1 MLLRLEHNAIIY
13 KYNKY
18 IQVSGSLFY
27 AFEYLAKVLEV
38 NPSSNIRFYIII
50 PSNQKKDYL
59 VKLRKL
65 FQTKYPLLREYKD
78 RLILDSY
85 QKLVSAEQFSKLLK
99 VNKLLNEAFS
109 RIITCSSI
117 EILKLKLNKVL
128 FINYNSWLNTTY
140 KADTT
145 LIIQNR
151 NINSLAQSDKIQELS
166 DTSPNPNR
174 VLLYELPEQK
184 FPYSC
189 GCMQYQYD
197 LKLGTEYFLPKELFN
212 KKYRTPKLTAGKPIT
227 NTTFDEFQKPSLFI
241 SVREQPLLNTRKI
254 EYHQNFLKYDENC
267 RIIIEARFY
276 KIPIKIIKVE
286 TKELRTM
293 SNFKLSMVPEDLPN
307 DSSVTRLTSDIE
319 NYTMKSND
327 FIVGLMI

>member
-128 FINYNSWLNTTY
+128 FINYNSWLNTSY
-140 KADTT
+140 KAEST

-151 NINSLAQSDKIQELS
+151 KVDTLDKSERINEPVYNPENI
-166 DTSPNPNR
+166 T
-174 VLLYELPEQK
+174 LLYELPEQK
-184 FPYSC
+184 FPSSC
-189 GCMQYQYD
+189 GCIQRQYD
-197 LKLGTEYFLPKELFN
+197 LKLGMEYFLPKGVFD
-212 KKYRTPKLTAGKPIT
+212 KKYRTPSTIAGKPIT
-227 NTTFDEFQKPSLFI
+227 NTSFSEFQKPSLFI
-241 SVREQPLLNTRKI
+241 HVRDQPLLNTRKI
-254 EYHQNFLKYDENC
+254 EYYQNFLKFDENC

-276 KIPIKIIKVE
+276 NIPIKVIKTE

-293 SNFKLSMVPEDLPN
+293 SNFRRTSIPDNLPD
-307 DSSVTRLTSDIE
+307 DSSVSRLRKDI
-319 NYTMKSND
+319 NQYTLKSND